1 MVRDTMKGKK
11 IVPQML
17 AGFVMTIGAWIAH
30 TVYAIVIPAE
40 VAVAMAGIVATVISM
55 FTPDEME
62 SE

>member
-1 MVRDTMKGKK
+1 MKGKK

-17 AGFVMTIGAWIAH
+17 AGFVMTVGAWLAH
-30 TVYAIVIPAE
+30 TVYNVVIPAE